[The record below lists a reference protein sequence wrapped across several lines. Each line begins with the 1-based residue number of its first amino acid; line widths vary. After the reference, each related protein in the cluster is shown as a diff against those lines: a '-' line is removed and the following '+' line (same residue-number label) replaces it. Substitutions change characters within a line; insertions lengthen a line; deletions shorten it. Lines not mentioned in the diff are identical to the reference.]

1 MNESGSVLRVSG
13 LRKSYGDAPVLRG
26 VDLGLPAAAV
36 LGLVGLN
43 GSGKTTTLECI
54 LGLRHFQQ
62 GDISVLGVSPDALFR
77 LQGEVVA
84 VFDSPSVPP
93 HLTVRQCLEHAR
105 RLCAHPL
112 RSCAEVERMLGVE
125 AYSRYRIRQLS
136 LGNRRRVSIA
146 QALLGEPG
154 LILLDEPFN
163 GLDAGGVDQVLA
175 LIADLNRASGTSF
188 LLSSHQLPYLEK
200 VCSHIAILHE
210 GKIAANGELSGLLA
224 DAGSRVILE
233 SSDPETARQLLAE
246 DRRVEILEVAPD
258 GRLSLRLGDWRSD
271 QLAAH
276 LVHHGVPVCELVRQR
291 ASLDGLFREL
301 TAAEAA

>member
-1 MNESGSVLRVSG
+1 MNETGSVLRVSG
-13 LRKSYGDAPVLRG
+13 LRKSYGDAPVLHG
-26 VDLGLPAAAV
+26 VNLELPAGGV

-43 GSGKTTTLECI
+43 GSGKTTTIECI
-54 LGLRHFQQ
+54 LGLQHFQQ
-62 GDISVLGVSPDALFR
+62 GDVSVLGVAPDALFR
-77 LQGEVVA
+77 LRGDVVA
-84 VFDSPSVPP
+84 IFDSPSVPS

-146 QALLGEPG
+146 QALLGEPR

-188 LLSSHQLPYLEK
+188 LLSSHQLPYLEQ
-200 VCSHIAILHE
+200 VCSHIAILHD
-210 GKIAANGELSGLLA
+210 GRIAANGELAGLLA

-233 SSDPETARQLLAE
+233 SGDPEAARQLLGE
-246 DRRVEILEVAPD
+246 DGRVEILELGPD

-271 QLAAH
+271 ELAAH

-301 TAAEAA
+301 TAGEAA